1 MVSEGK
7 TIENK
12 MVHMYI
18 ENTINHVFINTT
30 NMELTTADSLS
41 HNSEIIIVC
50 CLFASLIIGSYFKS
64 SLYLYMSD
72 NFKDLLNSPI
82 NLLLLIQAL
91 VEHFVCTF
99 MVTFFTVG
107 WIFDIRFTEYFGET
121 WCNIPFYVSLF
132 GVGYRN
138 SGSLGLAI
146 IRVFYVKFPWT
157 VKNDAL
163 RMRMM
168 FGTLF
173 VCVTGTVAASIGF
186 GVGNGPASRQQVVW
200 NFCTGQSEVVREV
213 MHIYSLITGTVT
225 LRSDIIPKLV
235 AYLAIVMITME
246 LVCYIILFYD
256 LYSHDND
263 MLRKKRLPVNEVN
276 KRHRKNAIT
285 FLGQFYRF
293 VVQCIITSGMLYIL
307 HTHSDV
313 SFRLLILIVN
323 WVEFGILS
331 VVEVKTS
338 TNLTE
343 NLPHN
348 RCLLKKT
355 IHRR

>member
-1 MVSEGK
+1 M
-7 TIENK
+7 ENK
-12 MVHMYI
+12 TLDMYL
-18 ENTINHVFINTT
+18 ENTIHHVLIKNS
-30 NMELTTADSLS
+30 NLELTTADSLS
-41 HNSEIIIVC
+41 HNSKIFIVC
-50 CLFASLIIGSYFKS
+50 CLLASLTIGSYFKT
-64 SLYLYMSD
+64 SLYLYMCD
-72 NFKDLLNSPI
+72 NFKDLFNSPI
-82 NLLLLIQAL
+82 NILLLIQAL
-91 VEHFVCTF
+91 IEHFVCTF

-107 WIFDIRFTEYFGET
+107 WIFDIRFSEYFGET

-138 SGSLGLAI
+138 SGSLGLAVL
-146 IRVFYVKFPWT
+146 RVFYVKFPWA
-157 VKNDAL
+157 VKNDAFRQ
-163 RMRMM
+163 RMT

-173 VCVTGTVAASIGF
+173 VCITGTVAAMIGF

-213 MHIYSLITGTVT
+213 MHLYSLITGTVT
-225 LRSDIIPKLV
+225 LHSDIIPKI
-235 AYLAIVMITME
+235 ATCLAFLMITME
-246 LVCYIILFYD
+246 LVCYIILFYE

-263 MLRKKRLPVNEVN
+263 MLKKKRLPVYEVN

-293 VVQCIITSGMLYIL
+293 VVQCILTTGMLYIL

-338 TNLTE
+338 NHLTE
-343 NLPHN
+343 YLPHN

-355 IHRR
+355 KYRR